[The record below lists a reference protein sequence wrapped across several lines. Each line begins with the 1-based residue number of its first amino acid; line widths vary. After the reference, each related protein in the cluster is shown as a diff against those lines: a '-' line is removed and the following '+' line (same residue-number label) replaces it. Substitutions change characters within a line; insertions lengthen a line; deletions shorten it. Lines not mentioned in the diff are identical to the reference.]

1 MEQQNKQDEVLI
13 PETSENNN
21 TVESNDSI
29 VANTQT
35 VKEEPEVFVLT
46 PAVNDIKEELKEPTA
61 FDLLSNLNIEPMENI
76 EEDLEMRDSTE
87 AIPIYQDIIKFNKCL
102 PNYDP
107 SQMGEFTAD
116 KEMLENFD
124 KKPELSN
131 AIFSLGVVNSDMDAV
146 FSNGTTENYF
156 NHTMFN
162 KIKFYGDTIKTKTT
176 TDSAGF
182 LDMLDDATGMAMP
195 ITVPLWNSGIW
206 VALKTPDEP
215 QIIALKYFAAEKEKQ
230 LGASTGSTVYSNQ
243 SVLYT
248 KTAMDL
254 FFNLIVFS
262 NVNCKK
268 EELRKLILASD
279 INLAISGLAQ
289 AIYLDGVDYYR
300 TCSNFTSK
308 KKPCNHSFKAKIRLQ
323 NATHTDF
330 SKMSEAQLYH
340 MAKKSPGSVTKE
352 EVLAYQ
358 EEFSSMFKVKREYE
372 MGDVKVIVNYKV
384 PTIEHYLNQ
393 GEYWLN
399 KLNKTAALILSKLDK
414 KDDFKK
420 TGYSTQMK
428 TDLLGSYL
436 HYFESVT
443 LVKGEVVKSS
453 SNLKELSQSIERFSK
468 DIALYD
474 KILNDILAIIRN
486 GTISIIG
493 LPEYECSSCKK
504 MNTDSFPEANH
515 SFKKIIPFNVLQ
527 LLFTL
532 GDLRFMEIEERE

>member
-1 MEQQNKQDEVLI
+1 M
-13 PETSENNN
+13 ENNN
-21 TVESNDSI
+21 IENTEAQPELVAATAVTVDTIDTPNP
-29 VANTQT
+29 T
-35 VKEEPEVFVLT
+35 EPEVFVLQEK
-46 PAVNDIKEELKEPTA
+46 KEETIAEEKELTA
-61 FDLLSNLNIEPMENI
+61 FDLLSNLNIEPLEEIEENI
-76 EEDLEMRDSTE
+76 ELKDE
-87 AIPIYQDIIKFNKCL
+87 ATLTPIYRQIVESNTCL
-102 PNYDP
+102 PAYDP
-107 SQMGEFTAD
+107 STISEFTGD
-116 KEMLENFD
+116 KDMLDGFD
-124 KKPELSN
+124 AKPELSS

-162 KIKFYGDTIKTKTT
+162 KIKFYGDIVKTRS
-176 TDSAGF
+176 SAESGDF
-182 LDMLDDATGMAMP
+182 LDMLDDVTGMAMP

-248 KTAMDL
+248 KTAIDL
-254 FFNLIVFS
+254 FMNLIVFS
-262 NVNCKK
+262 NVDCKK

-279 INLAISGLAQ
+279 VNLVISGLAQ
-289 AIYLDGVDYYR
+289 AIYLDGVEYYR

-308 KKPCNHSFKAKIRLQ
+308 DKPCGHSLKAKVRLQ

-340 MAKKSPGSVTKE
+340 MAKKSPGSVKKE

-358 EEFSSMFKVKREYE
+358 EEFNSIFTAKREYS
-372 MGDVKVIVNYKV
+372 MGEVKVIINYKV
-384 PTIEHYLNQ
+384 PTVEHYLTQ
-393 GEYWLN
+393 GEYWVN
-399 KLNKTAALILSKLDK
+399 RLNKTASLILSKLDK
-414 KDDFKK
+414 KDDFRK

-443 LVKGEVVKSS
+443 LVKGEIVKTSK
-453 SNLKELSQSIERFSK
+453 NLKELSQSVERFSK
-468 DIALYD
+468 DTLLYD

-486 GTISIIG
+486 GTISIVG
-493 LPEYECSSCKK
+493 LPEYECSKCKQL
-504 MNTDSFPEANH
+504 NTDSFPEANH

-527 LLFTL
+527 MLFTL
-532 GDLRFMEIEERE
+532 GDLRYREIERRE